1 MRGRPAQVLLSV
13 AGTSRI
19 RVTLYDVAGRRVRQ
33 LADRV
38 FPAGEHALQWDGTN
52 DRGEKVARGVYFVK
66 SSNDEASRR
75 VIVLNP

>member
-1 MRGRPAQVLLSV
+1 
-13 AGTSRI
+13 
-19 RVTLYDVAGRRVRQ
+19 
-33 LADRV
+33 V

-66 SSNDEASRR
+66 SSNDEGSRR